1 MVENPLQLH
10 KRLRSLLAARLFKEP
25 GLGRWGV
32 AELAYGFPAHNDQ
45 LTLTPAVVLAL
56 SPTSRNYSLLWS
68 LVPYADQAQADP
80 WQVSLAGERQAHTT
94 ATSPVD
100 HSLKL
105 TFSTLF

>member
-1 MVENPLQLH
+1 MENPLQLH

-80 WQVSLAGERQAHTT
+80 WQVSLAGERQEHNT
-94 ATSPVD
+94 APSPVD